1 MSKRVQYEYQRRK
14 ILKPVGTV
22 GSMMVSVLLFIF
34 LCFPPRKY
42 SVAVIRTKVMC
53 ELLTTNKAHGT
64 DLVALTW
71 KEKRG

>member
-1 MSKRVQYEYQRRK
+1 
-14 ILKPVGTV
+14 
-22 GSMMVSVLLFIF
+22 MVSVLLFIF